1 MYAKTSLISKKFLAL
16 LMMAGALSLTACSDS
31 SDDSAEQTAAS
42 NESTQM
48 TNTMDVKQPEPTAE
62 TKAPLAEESDMP
74 KVVEEVKEAVEQEV
88 AAQVDKASEQV
99 KEVVNAPAPAPEP
112 VAVSG
117 EKVYSTCVGC
127 HGAQGE
133 GGVGPKLAGQAVD
146 AVVDKL
152 QRYKAGEQVG
162 PLTGMMA
169 PMASGLSDA
178 DMQAVAEYVN
188 QL

>member
-1 MYAKTSLISKKFLAL
+1 MYVKTSLISKKFLAL

-31 SDDSAEQTAAS
+31 SDDSAEQTAAPQ
-42 NESTQM
+42 ESTQM

-74 KVVEEVKEAVEQEV
+74 KVVEEAKEAVEQEV
-88 AAQVDKASEQV
+88 AAQVEKASEQV
-99 KEVVNAPAPAPEP
+99 KEVVNAPAPEP
-112 VAVSG
+112 AAVSG
-117 EKVYSTCVGC
+117 DKVYATCVGC

-152 QRYKAGEQVG
+152 QRYKAGEQIG

>member
-1 MYAKTSLISKKFLAL
+1 
-16 LMMAGALSLTACSDS
+16 
-31 SDDSAEQTAAS
+31 
-42 NESTQM
+42 
-48 TNTMDVKQPEPTAE
+48 
-62 TKAPLAEESDMP
+62 MP
-74 KVVEEVKEAVEQEV
+74 KVVEEAKEAVEQEV
-88 AAQVDKASEQV
+88 AAQVEKASEQV
-99 KEVVNAPAPAPEP
+99 KEVVNAPAPEP
-112 VAVSG
+112 AAVSG
-117 EKVYSTCVGC
+117 DKVYATCVGC

-152 QRYKAGEQVG
+152 QRYKAGEQIG